1 MRIISG
7 YYRGRRIVPPT
18 NLPVRPTTD
27 MAKEALC
34 NILTNTVDYES
45 TRALDLFAG
54 VGNISLELISR
65 GCPYVLAIDNNLDCI
80 KFIKETAKKFEMSGL
95 LAMKA
100 DVFKFLDQS
109 KAKFDLIFADPP
121 YDNPDISK
129 IPGLVFEKG
138 LLNEGGIFILE
149 HPKECHFEADPLC
162 YDHRVYSRVNF
173 SFFKQ

>member
-1 MRIISG
+1 
-7 YYRGRRIVPPT
+7 
-18 NLPVRPTTD
+18 
-27 MAKEALC
+27 MARQKTLT
-34 NILTNTVDYES
+34 ILDTVIND
-45 TRALDLFAG
+45 
-54 VGNISLELISR
+54 
-65 GCPYVLAIDNNLDCI
+65 DCV
-80 KFIKETAKKFEMSGL
+80 KVMNGMEEKS
-95 LAMKA
+95 
-100 DVFKFLDQS
+100 V
-109 KAKFDLIFADPP
+109 DLIFADPP